1 MAGVLPIGR
10 ESQHKRPTSIYNA
23 GMTAM
28 ASDET
33 TPSAD
38 ARLDEL
44 RAWLEP
50 QFGNIQLQPASAD
63 ASFRRY
69 FRIHHGDQTR
79 IVMDAPPEQ
88 EDSRPF
94 VDIAARLAAAGLHVP
109 TVLVQDLERGFLL
122 LSDLGDTPYLH
133 ALQEDNADELFADAI
148 EALITMQVGTE
159 VRGLPSYDH
168 ELLMRELRLF
178 PEWFL
183 ERHLNIEL
191 SAAETAALE
200 TILTGLV
207 DRALDQARVF
217 VHRDYMPRNLMVSRP
232 NPGILDFQDAVAGPV
247 SYDAICLFKDAFIS
261 WPQTQ
266 VDDWLARYW
275 RQARARGVPV
285 PDDWQTFRIDLDW
298 MGLQR
303 HLKVLGIFA
312 RICHR
317 DGKPHYLAD
326 APRFIDYVMEV
337 VPQYPALAPL
347 GQLFE
352 ERVRPALSR
361 VAGN

>member
-10 ESQHKRPTSIYNA
+10 QSQHKRVRSIYNA
-23 GMTAM
+23 GMMTTAR
-28 ASDET
+28 DET

-50 QFGNIQLQPASAD
+50 HFGDIQLQPASAD

-69 FRIHHGDQTR
+69 FRIHHGDQSY

-109 TVLVQDLERGFLL
+109 TVLAQDLDRGFLL
-122 LSDLGDTPYLH
+122 LSDLGGTSYLQ
-133 ALQEDNADELFADAI
+133 ALDEANADELFADAI
-148 EALITMQVGTE
+148 EALITMQLGAE
-159 VRGLPSYDH
+159 VRGLPLYDH
-168 ELLMRELRLF
+168 ALLMQELRLF
-178 PEWFL
+178 PDWFL
-183 ERHLNIEL
+183 ESHLDITL

-200 TILTGLV
+200 TIFTELV
-207 DRALDQARVF
+207 DRALDQRRVF

-261 WPQTQ
+261 WPQTR
-266 VDDWLARYW
+266 VAGWLAQYW
-275 RQARARGVPV
+275 QQARMRGVPV
-285 PDDWQTFRIDLDW
+285 PADWQAFQMDLDW
-298 MGLQR
+298 MGVQR

-326 APRFIDYVMEV
+326 TPRFVEYVMQV
-337 VPQYPALAPL
+337 IPQYPVLAPL

-352 ERVRPALSR
+352 ERVKPAMSAR
-361 VAGN
+361 AAN